1 MSIFNDLGGAPAIT
15 AALDNFYPKCLAD
28 PRIAPFFAGVNIEG
42 LKKRV
47 QPFIVMA
54 LGGPNEYHGP
64 SMRQGHARL
73 VSKGLDE
80 AAFDAFLSHFADT
93 LKELGVPD
101 GKIAEIAPIF
111 MGARSEV
118 LNR

>member
-1 MSIFNDLGGAPAIT
+1 MIVPGNSSANSNRNIGVRPPPCDQPRSAAISPEVNLCPSLMIW
-15 AALDNFYPKCLAD
+15 AANLPSLRRWITF
-28 PRIAPFFAGVNIEG
+28 
-42 LKKRV
+42 
-47 QPFIVMA
+47 
-54 LGGPNEYHGP
+54 HGP

-73 VSKGLDE
+73 VSKGLDD
-80 AAFDAFLSHFADT
+80 AVFDAFLGHFADT

-111 MGARSEV
+111 MGARNEV